1 MRKILI
7 LFLFLSIPSFALS
20 LNQVRVDLKKN
31 SISGDSIELS
41 VRTSVST
48 VGSKQSV
55 SVFFVQK
62 GKNKIYSEINT
73 SFLNQR
79 SIVNDSRMKIIDL
92 NTNKFQI
99 IPYNGEPLNVAS
111 YTNFN
116 PLASGEWGEPKFV
129 SENLYSIKGDKG
141 TLFYNSKKKRIEK
154 METEEKDKI
163 VLTEFSYDVE
173 NNLKTMIVHVSAQ
186 GVETT
191 IVTEILKLRHSRD
204 FPDKLFEFKFNVNQK
219 HPATF

>member
-141 TLFYNSKKKRIEK
+141 TLFYNSKKKRIEN
-154 METEEKDKI
+154 METEEQDKI

-204 FPDKLFEFKFNVNQK
+204 FPDKLFEF
-219 HPATF
+219 

>member
-20 LNQVRVDLKKN
+20 LNQVRADLKRN
-31 SISGDSIELS
+31 PISGDSIELS

-79 SIVNDSRMKIIDL
+79 SIVNGSRMKIIDL
-92 NTNKFQI
+92 NTNKFWSETTEAI
-99 IPYNGEPLNVAS
+99 SLPVDRHTAFAMTILNVSLRAVQKARRG
-111 YTNFN
+111 NL
-116 PLASGEWGEPKFV
+116 LA
-129 SENLYSIKGDKG
+129 
-141 TLFYNSKKKRIEK
+141 
-154 METEEKDKI
+154 M
-163 VLTEFSYDVE
+163 
-173 NNLKTMIVHVSAQ
+173 
-186 GVETT
+186 TT
-191 IVTEILKLRHSRD
+191 C
-204 FPDKLFEFKFNVNQK
+204 
-219 HPATF
+219 

>member
-20 LNQVRVDLKKN
+20 LNQVRADLKRN
-31 SISGDSIELS
+31 PISGDSIELS

-79 SIVNDSRMKIIDL
+79 SIVNGSRMKIIDL
-92 NTNKFQI
+92 NINKFQI
-99 IPYNGEPLNVAS
+99 IPYNGEPMDVVS

-154 METEEKDKI
+154 METEEKDKF

-173 NNLKTMIVHVSAQ
+173 NNLKTMSVHVSAQ

-204 FPDKLFEFKFNVNQK
+204 FPDKLFEF
-219 HPATF
+219 

>member
-31 SISGDSIELS
+31 SISGDSIEIN

-73 SFLNQR
+73 PFLNQR
-79 SIVNDSRMKIIDL
+79 SIVNGSRMKIIDL

-116 PLASGEWGEPKFV
+116 PLASGEWGGPKFV

-154 METEEKDKI
+154 METEEKDKF
-163 VLTEFSYDVE
+163 VLTDFSYDVE
-173 NNLKTMIVHVSAQ
+173 NNLKTMTVHVSAQ

-204 FPDKLFEFKFNVNQK
+204 FPDKLFEF
-219 HPATF
+219 

>member
-1 MRKILI
+1 MCKILI
-7 LFLFLSIPSFALS
+7 YFLIFSVSSFALT
-20 LNQVRVDLKKN
+20 LDQVRADLKKN
-31 SISGDSIELS
+31 SISGDSIEIS

-48 VGSKQSV
+48 VGSKHSV

-62 GKNKIYSEINT
+62 GKSKIYSEINT
-73 SFLNQR
+73 SFLKQR
-79 SIVNDSRMKIIDL
+79 SIVNGSRMKIIDL

-99 IPYNGEPLNVAS
+99 IPYNGEPLDVAS

-116 PLASGEWGEPKFV
+116 PLASGEWGEPRFV

-154 METEEKDKI
+154 METEEKDKF

-173 NNLKTMIVHVSAQ
+173 NNLKTMTVHVSAQ

-204 FPDKLFEFKFNVNQK
+204 FPDKLFEF
-219 HPATF
+219 

>member
-20 LNQVRVDLKKN
+20 LNQVRADLKRN
-31 SISGDSIELS
+31 PISGDSIELS

-79 SIVNDSRMKIIDL
+79 SIVNGSRMKIIDL

-99 IPYNGEPLNVAS
+99 IPYNGEPMDVVS

-154 METEEKDKI
+154 METEEKDKF
-163 VLTEFSYDVE
+163 VLTDFSYDVE
-173 NNLKTMIVHVSAQ
+173 NNLKTMSVHVSAQ

-204 FPDKLFEFKFNVNQK
+204 FPDKLFEF
-219 HPATF
+219 

>member
-1 MRKILI
+1 MRKLLI

-79 SIVNDSRMKIIDL
+79 SIVNGSRMKIIDL

-111 YTNFN
+111 YTHFMQ
-116 PLASGEWGEPKFV
+116 PLPLNATNGSDFASQEH
-129 SENLYSIKGDKG
+129 LIQIQ
-141 TLFYNSKKKRIEK
+141 NSKRSG
-154 METEEKDKI
+154 DGG
-163 VLTEFSYDVE
+163 
-173 NNLKTMIVHVSAQ
+173 KTSCIINYM
-186 GVETT
+186 
-191 IVTEILKLRHSRD
+191 
-204 FPDKLFEFKFNVNQK
+204 P
-219 HPATF
+219 

>member
-1 MRKILI
+1 MCKILI
-7 LFLFLSIPSFALS
+7 YFLVFSVSSFALT
-20 LNQVRVDLKKN
+20 LDQVRTDLKKN

-48 VGSKQSV
+48 AGSKQSV

-79 SIVNDSRMKIIDL
+79 SIVNGSRMKIIDL

-116 PLASGEWGEPKFV
+116 PLASGEWGGPKFV

-154 METEEKDKI
+154 METEEKDKF
-163 VLTEFSYDVE
+163 VLTDFSYDVE
-173 NNLKTMIVHVSAQ
+173 NNLKTMTVHVSAQ

-204 FPDKLFEFKFNVNQK
+204 FPDKLFEF
-219 HPATF
+219 

>member
-204 FPDKLFEFKFNVNQK
+204 FPDKLFEF
-219 HPATF
+219 

>member
-1 MRKILI
+1 MCKILI
-7 LFLFLSIPSFALS
+7 IFLFFSVSSFALT
-20 LNQVRVDLKKN
+20 LDQVRVDLKKN
-31 SISGDSIELS
+31 SILGDSIELS

-79 SIVNDSRMKIIDL
+79 SIVNDSLMKIIDL

-99 IPYNGEPLNVAS
+99 IPYNGEPLDVVS

-154 METEEKDKI
+154 METEEKDKF
-163 VLTEFSYDVE
+163 VLTDFSYDVE
-173 NNLKTMIVHVSAQ
+173 NNLKTMTVHVSAQ

-204 FPDKLFEFKFNVNQK
+204 FPDKLFEF
-219 HPATF
+219 

>member
-1 MRKILI
+1 MHKILF
-7 LFLFLSIPSFALS
+7 FLLIISIHSFALT
-20 LNQVRVDLKKN
+20 LDQVRADLKKN
-31 SISGDSIELS
+31 SISGDSIEIN

-48 VGSKQSV
+48 AGSKQSV

-73 SFLNQR
+73 SFLNQ
-79 SIVNDSRMKIIDL
+79 SIVNGSRMKIIDL

-116 PLASGEWGEPKFV
+116 PLASGEWGGPKFV

-154 METEEKDKI
+154 METEEKDKF
-163 VLTEFSYDVE
+163 VLTDFSYDVE
-173 NNLKTMIVHVSAQ
+173 NNLKTMTVHVSAQ

-204 FPDKLFEFKFNVNQK
+204 FPDKLFEF
-219 HPATF
+219 

>member
-1 MRKILI
+1 MRKILV

-20 LNQVRVDLKKN
+20 LNQVRADLKRN
-31 SISGDSIELS
+31 PISGDSIEMS

-48 VGSKQSV
+48 VSSKQSV

-79 SIVNDSRMKIIDL
+79 SIVNGSRMKIIDL

-99 IPYNGEPLNVAS
+99 IPYNGEPLDVVS

-129 SENLYSIKGDKG
+129 SETLYSIKGDKG

-154 METEEKDKI
+154 METEEKDKF
-163 VLTEFSYDVE
+163 VLTDFSYDVE
-173 NNLKTMIVHVSAQ
+173 NNLKTMTVHVSAQ

-204 FPDKLFEFKFNVNQK
+204 FPDKLFEF
-219 HPATF
+219 

>member
-1 MRKILI
+1 MCKILI
-7 LFLFLSIPSFALS
+7 YFLVFSVSSFALT
-20 LNQVRVDLKKN
+20 LDQVRTDLKKN

-48 VGSKQSV
+48 AGSKQSV

-62 GKNKIYSEINT
+62 GKKIYSEINT

-79 SIVNDSRMKIIDL
+79 SIVNGSRMKIIDL

-116 PLASGEWGEPKFV
+116 PLASGEWGGPKFV

-154 METEEKDKI
+154 METEEKDKF
-163 VLTEFSYDVE
+163 VLTDFSYDVE
-173 NNLKTMIVHVSAQ
+173 NNLKTMTVHVSAQ

-204 FPDKLFEFKFNVNQK
+204 FPDKLFEF
-219 HPATF
+219 

>member
-1 MRKILI
+1 MCKILI
-7 LFLFLSIPSFALS
+7 YFLVFSVSSFALT
-20 LNQVRVDLKKN
+20 LDQVRADLKKN
-31 SISGDSIELS
+31 SISGDSIEIN

-48 VGSKQSV
+48 AGSKQSV

-79 SIVNDSRMKIIDL
+79 SIVNGSRMKIIDL

-116 PLASGEWGEPKFV
+116 PLASGEWGGPKFV

-141 TLFYNSKKKRIEK
+141 TLFYYFKKKRIEK

-173 NNLKTMIVHVSAQ
+173 NNLKTMTVHVSAQ

-204 FPDKLFEFKFNVNQK
+204 FPDKLFEF
-219 HPATF
+219 

>member
-20 LNQVRVDLKKN
+20 LNQVRVDLKNN

-204 FPDKLFEFKFNVNQK
+204 FPDKLFEF
-219 HPATF
+219 

>member
-1 MRKILI
+1 MCKILI
-7 LFLFLSIPSFALS
+7 YFLVFSVSSFALT
-20 LNQVRVDLKKN
+20 LDQVRADLKKN
-31 SISGDSIELS
+31 SISGDSIEIN

-48 VGSKQSV
+48 AGSKQSV

-62 GKNKIYSEINT
+62 GKKIYSEINT

-99 IPYNGEPLNVAS
+99 IPYNGEPLNVAF

-141 TLFYNSKKKRIEK
+141 TLYYNSKKKRIEK
-154 METEEKDKI
+154 METEEKDKF

-173 NNLKTMIVHVSAQ
+173 NNLKTMSVHVSAQ

-204 FPDKLFEFKFNVNQK
+204 FPDKLFEF
-219 HPATF
+219 

>member
-116 PLASGEWGEPKFV
+116 PLASGEWGGPKFV

-154 METEEKDKI
+154 METEEKDKF
-163 VLTEFSYDVE
+163 VLTDFSYDVE
-173 NNLKTMIVHVSAQ
+173 NNLKTMTVHVSAQ

-204 FPDKLFEFKFNVNQK
+204 FPDKLFEF
-219 HPATF
+219 